1 MINAANAILWVHGTV
16 IMLDFNG
23 TSHLLVISLISVCMG
38 KTGVQGRAG
47 RWGWEWREGCCSIMS
62 LEG

>member
-1 MINAANAILWVHGTV
+1 MGNAANAILWVHGTV

-23 TSHLLVISLISVCMG
+23 TSHLLVISLISVSMG
-38 KTGVQGRAG
+38 KRGVQGRAG
-47 RWGWEWREGCCSIMS
+47 RWGWREGCCSIMS